1 MGGRTGNNHWSEERW
16 ERLTKRLCADFG
28 PASAAK
34 IIESIVY
41 EIGGERVTIPNL
53 QDLQRRERD
62 RKICNVFRGDYQ
74 EITARFAV
82 SETTARRVILKQH
95 IIDRMKDEKFSP

>member
-62 RKICNVFRGDYQ
+62 RKICNLHTGDNTSELAVRFSLHENSIRRILLSQRFRQRD
-74 EITARFAV
+74 
-82 SETTARRVILKQH
+82 
-95 IIDRMKDEKFSP
+95 